1 VDAADQG
8 RWLARGPGYV
18 ASPAAALDKL
28 ECVSAS
34 IQAEQ
39 TAAAH
44 LRWSREQRRRWG
56 EAATTIVGA
65 VDGFVNGSGLD
76 PRLAADVRRLR
87 RDVHRVTAHLDD
99 DLSRAAGA

>member
-1 VDAADQG
+1 
-8 RWLARGPGYV
+8 LAPVAGYV
-18 ASPAAALDKL
+18 NHPARSVVDHA
-28 ECVSAS
+28 ECVDETT
-34 IQAEQ
+34 QREL
-39 TAAAH
+39 TAQAH

-56 EAATTIVGA
+56 EAAATIVGA